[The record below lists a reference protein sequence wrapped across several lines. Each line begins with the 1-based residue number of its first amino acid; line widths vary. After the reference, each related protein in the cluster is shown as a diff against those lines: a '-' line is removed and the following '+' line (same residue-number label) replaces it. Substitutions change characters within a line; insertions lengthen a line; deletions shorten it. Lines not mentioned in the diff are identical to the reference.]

1 MHKNRLPSSW
11 NHPTGIIVFIV
22 AALGLA
28 ACAEPVTA
36 TKAESPAK
44 VDGSRV
50 ILTAKAAQRLGI
62 QTVPLR
68 EERVILR
75 RRVGGDVVA
84 APDRPLVR
92 VPVLASTM
100 GQVDFNQSALIVPRT
115 DLAAAT
121 VPTASPG
128 TGTAGASAVAARSV
142 PAPPGASARD
152 VTPTLYY
159 AVDSAQPALTAG
171 QRVLVDIP
179 LRSSGALRKVVPY
192 AAVLY
197 GLRGETWTFVRTE
210 PLVFVRQPITVEYI
224 QGDLAVLTDG
234 PAAGTAVVTVG
245 GAELFGIE
253 TGIGK

>member
-1 MHKNRLPSSW
+1 ML
-11 NHPTGIIVFIV
+11 VV
-22 AALGLA
+22 ATLGLA
-28 ACAEPVTA
+28 ACAQPAAA

-50 ILTAKAAQRLGI
+50 ILTARAAERLGI

-68 EERVILR
+68 EERVIPR
-75 RRVGGDVVA
+75 KRVGGDVVA
-84 APDRPLVR
+84 GPDRPLVR
-92 VPVLASTM
+92 VPVLATTM
-100 GQVDFNQSALIVPRT
+100 GQVDPNQSALIVPRT

-121 VPTASPG
+121 VPATG
-128 TGTAGASAVAARSV
+128 GTAGASVVTARFV
-142 PAPPGASARD
+142 PPPPGASARD

-171 QRVLVDIP
+171 QRVLIDIP

-197 GLRGETWTFVRTE
+197 GLRGETWTYVRTE

-234 PAAGTAVVTVG
+234 PAVGAAVVTVG